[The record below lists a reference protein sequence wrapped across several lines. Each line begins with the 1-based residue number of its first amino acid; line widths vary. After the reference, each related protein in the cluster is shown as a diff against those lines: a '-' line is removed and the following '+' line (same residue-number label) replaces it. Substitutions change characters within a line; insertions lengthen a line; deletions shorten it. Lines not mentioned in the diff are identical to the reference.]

1 MMTEW
6 EELLTLRKLV
16 EEQRTAI
23 AEKEK
28 IIAEKDDLI
37 RRKDIQ
43 IENMIQAL
51 LHARKK
57 MFGPSTEA
65 TVMKGQMHLFETM
78 PELAEHLQAEQKKIS
93 VKEHKRI
100 PRQPG
105 VREAMLAGLPKEVE
119 EYIISP
125 EDTCTKCGAPLKVIG
140 REIVRTE
147 VEYRP
152 AHLLV
157 KQIVRQVAKCTRCGS
172 EGSENPCD
180 HIQKAAVPAN
190 VLPHS
195 LVTPTLAAH
204 ILYGKFA
211 MGIPL
216 SRQESD
222 LYRMGL
228 AVGKATMA
236 HWVIRCSEEW
246 LEPVYWRVHA
256 ELLKCGVLHMD
267 ETRIQCNKEPGKKA
281 SSDSWMWVIQSG
293 ARESLKAT
301 FFYYSR
307 TRSGDVPKQLLEG
320 FHGYL
325 VTDAYQGYEKVE
337 GIKRSLCWSHAK
349 RYYLESI
356 PLDQNGKE
364 IPGSKGAEAREYIDL
379 LFQLEKEMKELSP
392 KERKEKRQTASRA
405 VLDAFWAWHE
415 KTSAMYTTNEELTK
429 ALAYTANQRKGLEM
443 FLEDGRLE
451 ISNNLCESHIRPF
464 AAARRAWL
472 FADTPKGA
480 AANAVLYTLVE
491 TARANE
497 LDLYEYLCYLLREL
511 PNTDFQNKPEKL
523 DKLLPWS
530 EELPE
535 KCRLVKRRKTVVKS
549 VAATE

>member
-1 MMTEW
+1 MTEW

-93 VKEHKRI
+93 VKEHKRV

>member
-1 MMTEW
+1 MTEQ
-6 EELLTLRKLV
+6 EKLLKLRELV
-16 EEQRTAI
+16 EKQRSAI
-23 AEKEK
+23 AEKER
-28 IIAEKDDLI
+28 IIAEKDELI

-65 TVMKGQMHLFETM
+65 TAMEGQMHLFEAM
-78 PELAEHLQAEQKKIS
+78 PELAEHLQAEQKKITIKS
-93 VKEHKRI
+93 HKRV

-105 VREAMLAGLPKEVE
+105 VREEMLAGLPKEVE
-119 EYIISP
+119 EYIINP

-147 VEYRP
+147 VEYKP

-172 EGSENPCD
+172 EGSENPRD

-195 LVTPTLAAH
+195 LATPALAAH
-204 ILYGKFA
+204 ILYEKFA

-228 AVGKATMA
+228 VLGKATMA

-256 ELLKCGVLHMD
+256 ELKKCGVLHMD

-281 SSDSWMWVIQSG
+281 SSDSWMWVVQSG
-293 ARESLKAT
+293 SMEALKAT

-307 TRSGDVPKQLLEG
+307 SRSGDVPKQLLEG

-325 VTDAYQGYEKVE
+325 TTDAYQGYEKVE
-337 GIKRSLCWSHAK
+337 GVKRSLCWSHAK

-379 LFQLEKEMKELSP
+379 LFQLEKEMKGLSP
-392 KERKEKRQTASRA
+392 EERKEKRQTASRA

-415 KTSAMYTTNEELTK
+415 KTSAMYTTNAELTK
-429 ALAYTANQRKGLEM
+429 ALSYTANQRKGLEM

-464 AAARRAWL
+464 ATARRAWL

-480 AANAVLYTLVE
+480 EANAVLYTLVE

-497 LDLYEYLCYLLREL
+497 LDIYEYLCYLLREL
-511 PNTDFQNKPEKL
+511 PNTDFRNKPEKL

-535 KCRLVKRRKTVVKS
+535 KCRLVESRKTVVRS
-549 VAATE
+549 ATAAE

>member
-1 MMTEW
+1 MTEW

-93 VKEHKRI
+93 VKEHKRV

-379 LFQLEKEMKELSP
+379 LFQLEQEMKELSP